1 VAPLGNGELTKV
13 PQAAKG
19 FLAVLA
25 LLICRC
31 AIASDIVV
39 VGKLITNEPMS
50 YVRDECPD
58 RGICLHSW
66 WKAVIQ
72 VEKTLQ
78 GTPLSG
84 RITAAVMQHT
94 SMNAKYKKAVR
105 YFVLEAIEDP
115 STRKRLRADYYLKEG
130 SIDPPDDK

>member
-1 VAPLGNGELTKV
+1 MTQSSKA
-13 PQAAKG
+13 
-19 FLAVLA
+19 FLSLLA
-25 LLICRC
+25 LLACRC

-50 YVRDECPD
+50 YVKDECPD
-58 RGICLHSW
+58 GGICLRSW

-78 GTPLSG
+78 GPPLSG

-94 SMNAKYKKAVR
+94 SVNAQYKKRVR

-115 STRKRLRADYYLKEG
+115 SMRKRLRADYYLKEG
-130 SIDPPDDK
+130 SIDPPDGK